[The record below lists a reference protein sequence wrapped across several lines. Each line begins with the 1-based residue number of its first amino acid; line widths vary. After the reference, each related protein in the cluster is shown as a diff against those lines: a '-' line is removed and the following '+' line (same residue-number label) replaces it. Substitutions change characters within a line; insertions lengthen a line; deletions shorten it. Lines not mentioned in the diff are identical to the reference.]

1 MLNTFPDTRGAEEL
15 AGGLLKPN
23 KIVAL
28 DLDDAIEDQDNQM
41 THEAIDLDE
50 RRKSSVHSS
59 KSDSMSSVEVPK
71 RNATVDM
78 GKKIFFNFFRNT
90 NFSETDG

>member
-1 MLNTFPDTRGAEEL
+1 MLNTFPDIRGAPEL
-15 AGGLLKPN
+15 GGGLLKPN
-23 KIVAL
+23 EIVTL
-28 DLDDAIEDQDNQM
+28 DMDDAIEDQDNHM

-71 RNATVDM
+71 RNAIVDM
-78 GKKIFFNFFRNT
+78 GKKKNF
-90 NFSETDG
+90 